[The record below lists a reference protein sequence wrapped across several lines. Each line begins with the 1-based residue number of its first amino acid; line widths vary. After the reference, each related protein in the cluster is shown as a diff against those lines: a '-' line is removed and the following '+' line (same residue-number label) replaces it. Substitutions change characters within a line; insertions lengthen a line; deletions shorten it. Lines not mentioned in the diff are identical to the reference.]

1 MKSKL
6 LYIGEKIDK
15 VSGGAEVVNKRN
27 QTLLESFFSVTYIP
41 IQHGRIANFFFGITR
56 TSLKMIDAKLQDN
69 TFEYVFV
76 QQSLMGRACFHIKEK
91 YPNQKIIVFYHNIEI
106 QYAKEY
112 LKTIGVRSLPF
123 YMLVKYWEK
132 KATKYTDYC
141 ITLNG
146 RDSKLLKSIYQ
157 RDSDLEV
164 PTSFPDHFS
173 YEKSQA
179 ASIENQPPI
188 DYLFVGVA
196 FFANVEAVQWFI
208 DNVMPKVEGN
218 LYIVGKGMDG
228 VDFKNISSQV
238 HIYGFVVDLS
248 DFYYRAKIVISP
260 IHVGGGMKT
269 KTAEA
274 LMYGKTILGS
284 SEAFEG
290 YEIDDR
296 CMILCNTA
304 DEYIDNIRKLRNST
318 SRLNILSRNLFLK
331 KYSNKVAE
339 EQLRLFFN

>member
-1 MKSKL
+1 
-6 LYIGEKIDK
+6 
-15 VSGGAEVVNKRN
+15 
-27 QTLLESFFSVTYIP
+27 
-41 IQHGRIANFFFGITR
+41 
-56 TSLKMIDAKLQDN
+56 
-69 TFEYVFV
+69 
-76 QQSLMGRACFHIKEK
+76 
-91 YPNQKIIVFYHNIEI
+91 
-106 QYAKEY
+106 
-112 LKTIGVRSLPF
+112 
-123 YMLVKYWEK
+123 
-132 KATKYTDYC
+132 
-141 ITLNG
+141 
-146 RDSKLLKSIYQ
+146 
-157 RDSDLEV
+157 
-164 PTSFPDHFS
+164 
-173 YEKSQA
+173 
-179 ASIENQPPI
+179 
-188 DYLFVGVA
+188 
-196 FFANVEAVQWFI
+196 
-208 DNVMPKVEGN
+208 
-218 LYIVGKGMDG
+218 MDG